1 MKCPVCKKNI
11 PNSALKCPYCKSR
24 TGLLCSRCNTVNSLG
39 SVVCQ
44 KCSQELL
51 KICPH
56 CNGVNFPD
64 AVKCRKC
71 GLALEKKQTQQ
82 SENSHLEFAPKFFT
96 RKQAL
101 DILVDGLMSRD
112 KKIFSIAGEKGIGL
126 KNVTMNEEFF
136 QGHFPNNP
144 VMPGVL
150 QIEAMAQT
158 AGALVLASM
167 EKKDGKQASVFF
179 MSIDGVKFR
188 KPVKPGDQ
196 LRMHVEKIKARRNV
210 FVFRG
215 ESKVDG
221 QVVSEAEFT
230 AMIVE

>member
-1 MKCPVCKKNI
+1 M
-11 PNSALKCPYCKSR
+11 
-24 TGLLCSRCNTVNSLG
+24 
-39 SVVCQ
+39 
-44 KCSQELL
+44 
-51 KICPH
+51 
-56 CNGVNFPD
+56 
-64 AVKCRKC
+64 
-71 GLALEKKQTQQ
+71 
-82 SENSHLEFAPKFFT
+82 SENKIYNVEEIMKMLPHRYPFL
-96 RKQAL
+96 
-101 DILVDGLMSRD
+101 LVDRLEVEVP
-112 KKIFSIAGEKGIGL
+112 GEKGIGL

-158 AGALVLASM
+158 AGAIVVAARENYE
-167 EKKDGKQASVFF
+167 EKKVGVFF

-196 LRMHVEKIKARRNV
+196 LKMHVEKIKARRNV

-215 ESKVDG
+215 ETKVDG
-221 QVVSEAEFT
+221 QIVSEAEFT

>member
-1 MKCPVCKKNI
+1 M
-11 PNSALKCPYCKSR
+11 
-24 TGLLCSRCNTVNSLG
+24 
-39 SVVCQ
+39 
-44 KCSQELL
+44 
-51 KICPH
+51 
-56 CNGVNFPD
+56 
-64 AVKCRKC
+64 
-71 GLALEKKQTQQ
+71 
-82 SENSHLEFAPKFFT
+82 SENKIYHIE
-96 RKQAL
+96 
-101 DILVDGLMSRD
+101 DIMKMLPHRYPFLLVDRLEVEVP
-112 KKIFSIAGEKGIGL
+112 GEKGIGL
-126 KNVTMNEEFF
+126 KNITMNEEFF

-158 AGALVLASM
+158 AGALVISSFDNFHD
-167 EKKDGKQASVFF
+167 KKINVYF

-196 LRMHVEKIKARRNV
+196 LRMHVEKIRSRRNV
-210 FVFRG
+210 FVFKG